1 MKLLKRTLIAAVLM
15 VLSVGPGTAQDLN
28 WETIDHDG
36 VERGFGWY
44 AGMGVGNEPTPVVLL
59 LHGGGGS
66 SNQLWNGDDGQA
78 WRNLADDHNLLLL
91 VPQGRSDPGNAAS
104 HHWNDCRSNI
114 LEPSAAS
121 SADDVGFLR
130 TVVDW
135 ATQQWPVDLDR
146 VFVTG
151 PSNGGMMSYRIAME
165 ASNLV
170 AAAAPII
177 ANLPD
182 PSECVDPTRAV
193 PILIMN
199 GTEDPLM
206 PWDGGCVAN
215 ARCERGTV
223 GSTAEAVAFWVDV
236 NATVEDPICS
246 DLPDSDPNDGST
258 ISVCTYPNGTAGSE
272 VVLYRIDGGG
282 HAVPGPDPL
291 PWWYRLIVGPKNHDI
306 SAPDEIWAFFDRHR
320 RSQPAPRQPGARI
333 GG

>member
-1 MKLLKRTLIAAVLM
+1 MLTRTLIA
-15 VLSVGPGTAQDLN
+15 LSMCLPLVVPATAQELH
-28 WETIDHDG
+28 WETIEHNDVD
-36 VERGFGWY
+36 RGFGRY
-44 AGMGVGNEPTPVVLL
+44 AGVGVGYDPAPVVLL

-78 WRNLADDHNLLLL
+78 WRRLADTHGFVVL
-91 VPQGRSDPGNAAS
+91 VPQGRSDPGNSDA

-114 LEPSAAS
+114 AEPEAAS
-121 SADDVGFLR
+121 EADDVGFLR
-130 TVVDW
+130 SVVAW
-135 ATQQWPVDLDR
+135 AEDRWPVDLDR
-146 VFVTG
+146 VYVTG
-151 PSNGGMMSYRIAME
+151 PSNGGMMSYRLAME
-165 ASNLV
+165 GSNLL

-182 PSECVDPTRAV
+182 PSECVDPKRPV

-215 ARCERGTV
+215 ARCERGAVT
-223 GSTAEAVAFWVDV
+223 STAETVAFWVAV
-236 NATVEDPICS
+236 NATVEDPICI
-246 DLPDSDPNDGST
+246 DLPDVDPGDGST
-258 ISVCTYPNGTAGSE
+258 ISVCTYSDGTAESE
-272 VVLYRIDGGG
+272 VVLYRINGGG